1 MKPLLPLLWMKA
13 NYHFSLLFQS
23 LFSNQRGR
31 EELSTTDLA
40 KHTALYLSLGGS
52 FVYRFGICP
61 KTYIVNTNSVEKTSS
76 FSD

>member
-1 MKPLLPLLWMKA
+1 MKA

-52 FVYRFGICP
+52 FVYRFGRCP
-61 KTYIVNTNSVEKTSS
+61 KKYTYIVKNNSVQKTSL